1 MLADLDLLLIAVFA
15 TADDLL
21 PARARNARRS
31 VTDAE
36 VVTLAVAQAIMDIP
50 SDREFLAVAAARLR
64 HLFPR
69 LPKQPGYWKRRL
81 RLAET
86 IEWLGAMFAQDSPGY
101 FDEVVL
107 LDSTPVECGRSVDTA
122 RRSALAPACAHHFS
136 RSHSR
141 WFWGMRLH
149 LLAAPDGT
157 PRAAILA
164 SADQKERDVALR
176 LFEIGLHGGE
186 LVVCDKGYAGRDFE
200 AHVAERYGARILRPA
215 RKTEPGRGPVL
226 SWIRQRIESIFFTLK
241 DRLGLERHHA
251 RSLHGLRARIATK
264 LLAFSA
270 GIWLNHYLHR
280 PTRAFAALAT

>member
-1 MLADLDLLLIAVFA
+1 MLADLDLLLTAVFV

-21 PARARNARRS
+21 PDRQRNARRS

-50 SDREFLAVAAARLR
+50 SDREFLLVAATRLG
-64 HLFPR
+64 HLFPKA
-69 LPKQPGYWKRRL
+69 PQQPGYWKRRL
-81 RLAET
+81 RLSET
-86 IEWLGAMFAQDSPGY
+86 IEWLCAMFAQDSPGY

-122 RRSALAPACAHHFS
+122 RRSALAPACAHHYS

-164 SADQKERDVALR
+164 SADQKERDVAMR
-176 LFEIGLHGGE
+176 LFAIGLRGGE

-200 AHVAERYGARILRPA
+200 AHAATHYDARILRPA
-215 RKTEPGRGPVL
+215 RKTEPGRGPAL
-226 SWIRQRIESIFFTLK
+226 SWIRQRIESIFFPLK

-251 RSLHGLRARIATK
+251 RSLHGLRTRIATK
-264 LLAFSA
+264 LLALAA
-270 GIWLNHYLHR
+270 GVWLNHYLDR
-280 PTRAFAALAT
+280 PTRAFAALAA

>member
-1 MLADLDLLLIAVFA
+1 MLADLDLLLTAVFA

-21 PARARNARRS
+21 PARTKNARRS

-36 VVTLAVAQAIMDIP
+36 VVTLAVAQAVMDVP
-50 SDREFLAVAAARLR
+50 SDREFLAVARHRLR
-64 HLFPR
+64 HLIPR
-69 LPKQPGYWKRRL
+69 LPQQPGYWKRRA
-81 RLAET
+81 RLADQV
-86 IEWLGAMFAQDSPGY
+86 EWLCAMFAQDSPGY
-101 FDEVVL
+101 VDDVVL
-107 LDSTPVECGRSVDTA
+107 LDSTPVECGRSVETS
-122 RRSALAPACAHHFS
+122 RRSALAPACAHHYS

-164 SADQKERDVALR
+164 SADQTERDVAMR
-176 LFEIGLHGGE
+176 LFAIGLHGGE

-200 AHVAERYGARILRPA
+200 AQALERFGATILRPT
-215 RKTEPGRGPVL
+215 RKNEPGRGPVL

-241 DRLGLERHHA
+241 DRLGLERHRA

-264 LLAFSA
+264 LLALAA
-270 GIWLNHYLHR
+270 GVWLNHYLDR
-280 PTRAFAALAT
+280 PTRAFAALAA

>member
-1 MLADLDLLLIAVFA
+1 MLADLDLLLTAVFA

-21 PARARNARRS
+21 PWRRRNARRS

-50 SDREFLAVAAARLR
+50 SDREFLFVAAKRLG
-64 HLFPR
+64 HLFPK

-81 RLAET
+81 RLTET
-86 IEWLGAMFAQDSPGY
+86 IEWLCAMFAQDSPGY
-101 FDEVVL
+101 FDEIVL
-107 LDSTPVECGRSVDTA
+107 LDSTPGECGRSVDTA
-122 RRSALAPACAHHFS
+122 RRSALAPACAHHYS

-176 LFEIGLHGGE
+176 LFDIGLRGGE

-200 AHVAERYGARILRPA
+200 TQAIKRCGARILRPA
-215 RKTEPGRGPVL
+215 RKNEPGRGPVL
-226 SWIRQRIESIFFTLK
+226 SWIRQRIESIFHTLK
-241 DRLGLERHHA
+241 YRLGLERHRA
-251 RSLHGLRARIATK
+251 RSLHGL
-264 LLAFSA
+264 
-270 GIWLNHYLHR
+270 
-280 PTRAFAALAT
+280 

>member
-1 MLADLDLLLIAVFA
+1 MLADLESLLTAVFC

-21 PARARNARRS
+21 PEGASNARRS
-31 VTDAE
+31 LTDAE

-50 SDREFLAVAAARLR
+50 SDREFLAAARVRLR
-64 HLFPR
+64 HLMPK
-69 LPKQPGYWKRRL
+69 LPKQPGYWKRRA

-86 IEWLGAMFAQDSPGY
+86 IEWLTAMFAQDSPGY
-101 FDEVVL
+101 FDNVVL
-107 LDSTPVECGRSVDTA
+107 VDSTPVECGRSVETT
-122 RRSALAPACAHHFS
+122 RRSELGPACAHHYS

-186 LVVCDKGYAGRDFE
+186 LIVCDKGYAGRDFE
-200 AHVAERYGARILRPA
+200 AHVAERFGARILRPA
-215 RKTEPGRGPVL
+215 RQDEHHRGPAL
-226 SWIRQRIESIFFTLK
+226 SWIRQRIESIFWTLK
-241 DRLGLERHHA
+241 DRLGLERHRA
-251 RSLHGLRARIATK
+251 RSLHGLRARVAAK
-264 LLAFSA
+264 LLALAA
-270 GIWLNHYLHR
+270 GVWLNHYLDQ
-280 PTRAFAALAT
+280 PTRAFARLAA